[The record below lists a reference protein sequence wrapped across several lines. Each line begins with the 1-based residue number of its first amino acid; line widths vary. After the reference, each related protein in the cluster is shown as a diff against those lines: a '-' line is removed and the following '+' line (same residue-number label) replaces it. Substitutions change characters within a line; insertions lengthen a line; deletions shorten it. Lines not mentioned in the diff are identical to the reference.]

1 MAVGAAVATPGG
13 SLSQP
18 ARNKTAR
25 GIVSFWKPSRG
36 LARRTG
42 KPAGTQASAGTL
54 NQEGYFAHRESTDAN
69 RHRIRRATRCVR
81 NRMNSC
87 RTPLRGRCS

>member
-54 NQEGYFAHRESTDAN
+54 NQEGYLRIAEAQMRTDIESGVQHAASGTE
-69 RHRIRRATRCVR
+69 
-81 NRMNSC
+81 
-87 RTPLRGRCS
+87 